1 MEVEMLRKTIF
12 ILALFAAAAALA
24 APDSLAC
31 RMIDWLDA
39 PTNYNF
45 RHDGGEGY
53 TYTGTYRWDLAMGD
67 SILWW
72 LPGSRIKY
80 MVDVYNTSSIDT
92 VIEPHSGSE
101 DVMAMEVKEDSL
113 LYYGGGAFFYSTIW
127 KNDSMS
133 YNSYI
138 YTGFA
143 DYCYAVVEDSFLY
156 TCNFG
161 DMDSVNL
168 TCINIADPE
177 SIFIY
182 RGIHGGA
189 HNAGL
194 EVIDGHVHVAGAY
207 GNCTSPPYPYE
218 CRAYWFLGVTDMLN
232 PDSAVY
238 DSGVVYEERCLGDLA
253 SNDSL
258 VFYVNCEM
266 TPGSWAIG
274 HSNLYVWDR
283 DYTFAFD
290 SSLWFGQ
297 GVFGVDVIDDRWLAV
312 GFEHGFS
319 VLDIEDLTDIHE
331 VAYYQ
336 HIDSVMDF
344 THFALKE
351 NRLYAMGHLDE
362 GGVSTGTVRLW
373 MLELDTASMMQVYE
387 YSPPTPD
394 DFRIRAYPNPFNSAV
409 RISVDAPVGAGL
421 RPARVEIFDIAG
433 RRAAQLPSP
442 SVPLPEGEGGNSF
455 SLWEKVSEG
464 RMRAEFTWRPDATVG
479 SGIYLVRARLDGQT
493 VTKRVVYLK

>member
-1 MEVEMLRKTIF
+1 MKTTFI
-12 ILALFAAAAALA
+12 ILALVLLSVAAFAECQSY
-24 APDSLAC
+24 PCSLNVKLV
-31 RMIDWLDA
+31 DWKDA

-67 SILWW
+67 SFLVW
-72 LPGSRIKY
+72 LPGTDRILFL
-80 MVDVYNTSSIDT
+80 DSYNTSEIDT
-92 VIEPHSGSE
+92 IANFDYGSVE
-101 DVMAMEVKEDSL
+101 AVGVTNSDTITYIVG
-113 LYYGGGAFFYSTIW
+113 GGGANTILFR
-127 KNDSMS
+127 NDSL
-133 YNSYI
+133 I
-138 YTGFA
+138 VLGGLWTGFA

-156 TCNFG
+156 TCNIG
-161 DMDSVNL
+161 ESTPMGL

-182 RGIHGGA
+182 RVLDHAVGRC
-189 HNAGL
+189 GL
-194 EVIDGHVHVAGAY
+194 EVVDGYAYQASASGSFSFPPPEYEVHFIMSK
-207 GNCTSPPYPYE
+207 N
-218 CRAYWFLGVTDMLN
+218 DMVN
-232 PDSAVY
+232 SDSAMN
-238 DSGVVYEERCLGDLA
+238 DSVFQIDNRCLGDLA

-319 VLDIEDLTDIHE
+319 ILDIEDLTDIHE

-373 MLELDTASMMQVYE
+373 MFELDTASIILGQSE
-387 YSPPTPD
+387 SSPPMPD
-394 DFRIRAYPNPFNSAV
+394 DFRIRAYPNPFNSAIT
-409 RISVDAPVGAGL
+409 ISVDCRGL
-421 RPARVEIFDIAG
+421 INQTPTVEIFDIAG
-433 RRAAQLPSP
+433 RRVADILVGAGLKPARAGGSQTLPYEI
-442 SVPLPEGEGGNSF
+442 V
-455 SLWEKVSEG
+455 
-464 RMRAEFTWRPDATVG
+464 WRPGDLP
-479 SGIYLVRARLDGQT
+479 SGIYLARIKSDDMSLT
-493 VTKRVVYLK
+493 TKLVYLA